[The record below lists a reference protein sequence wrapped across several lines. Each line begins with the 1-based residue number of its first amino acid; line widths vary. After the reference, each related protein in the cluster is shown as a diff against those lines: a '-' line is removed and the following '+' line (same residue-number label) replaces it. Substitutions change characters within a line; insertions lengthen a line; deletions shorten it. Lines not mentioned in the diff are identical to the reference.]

1 MIGPKGIPKPIV
13 AKLHE
18 ALKKSLDDPD
28 YLSILKKFDMSLNY
42 LSPED
47 LEKAIRQESE
57 QIKRVV
63 QNLGLDK
70 K

>member
-42 LSPED
+42 LGPED